1 MLKKKTSST
10 DKKRKYSQSEERHDS
25 HKRRS
30 TEPNLEDSKE
40 ELADQE
46 LDRIGSDIE
55 EGGLDLSLPFQPI
68 TAYVADKREMLEQC
82 FHVLGEK
89 KLQKMLPDELKDCS
103 LEEIKKLCW
112 EQLEP
117 ISEKNLIQILA
128 GEELTSGNGNENAEE
143 TLESQQDN
151 NVDSTS
157 CLKDTAKTEDLKQEG
172 GGSGE
177 ESDVLSINADTY
189 DSDIEGPKEEHSV
202 KAVDGA
208 VKLGDS
214 SGEVADPAVNPD
226 PADPE
231 PPTVSQP
238 METKK
243 DIQSDID
250 RSVSEILAFSSTS
263 SKEVAKEPS
272 APLQSTDV
280 TLPVQ
285 GGPVSSQAP
294 AASQPSI
301 QQLELLELE
310 MRARAI
316 KALMKAS
323 DGKNPLWQKMFKMV
337 YFYVFLNGVIHFKEL
352 SLQMANLICF

>member
-1 MLKKKTSST
+1 
-10 DKKRKYSQSEERHDS
+10 
-25 HKRRS
+25 
-30 TEPNLEDSKE
+30 
-40 ELADQE
+40 
-46 LDRIGSDIE
+46 
-55 EGGLDLSLPFQPI
+55 
-68 TAYVADKREMLEQC
+68 MLEQC

-112 EQLEP
+112 EQLQP

-128 GEELTSGNGNENAEE
+128 GEELTSGNGDENTKE

-157 CLKDTAKTEDLKQEG
+157 CLKETAKSEDSKQEG

-189 DSDIEGPKEEHSV
+189 DSDIEGPKEEQTV
-202 KAVDGA
+202 QVVDAA
-208 VKLGDS
+208 VKTEES
-214 SGEVADPAVNPD
+214 SGEVAHSAVNPD
-226 PADPE
+226 PVNPEPE
-231 PPTVSQP
+231 PPTGSQP
-238 METKK
+238 VEAKK

-250 RSVSEILAFSSTS
+250 RSVSEILALSSTS
-263 SKEVAKEPS
+263 TKEANKEQS
-272 APLQSTDV
+272 APSQAEDATS
-280 TLPVQ
+280 PVQ
-285 GGPVSSQAP
+285 GGSVTSRTP
-294 AASQPSI
+294 AAAQPSI

-323 DGKNPLWQKMFKMV
+323 DGKKPSVAKNV
-337 YFYVFLNGVIHFKEL
+337 
-352 SLQMANLICF
+352 

>member
-1 MLKKKTSST
+1 MLKKKLSITE
-10 DKKRKYSQSEERHDS
+10 KKRKYSQSEERHDS
-25 HKRRS
+25 NKRRS
-30 TEPNLEDSKE
+30 TEQNAEDSKD
-40 ELADQE
+40 ELADPE

-55 EGGLDLSLPFQPI
+55 EGGLDLGLPFQPI
-68 TAYVADKREMLEQC
+68 TAYVSDKREMLEQC

-89 KLQKMLPDELKDCS
+89 KLHKMLPDELKDCS
-103 LEEIKKLCW
+103 LEEIKTLCW

-128 GEELTSGNGNENAEE
+128 GEELTSGDGDENTEE

-157 CLKDTAKTEDLKQEG
+157 CFKETAKTEDPKQEG

-189 DSDIEGPKEEHSV
+189 DSDIEGPKEEQAV
-202 KAVDGA
+202 KAMEGA
-208 VKLGDS
+208 VKLEDS
-214 SGEVADPAVNPD
+214 SGEVTDPAVNPN
-226 PADPE
+226 PTDPE
-231 PPTVSQP
+231 PPKGSQP
-238 METKK
+238 MEAKK

-250 RSVSEILAFSSTS
+250 KSVSEILAFSSVS
-263 SKEVAKEPS
+263 GEEVAKEQN
-272 APLQSTDV
+272 APPQSVDV
-280 TLPVQ
+280 SSPVQ
-285 GGPVSSQAP
+285 SGPVSSRAP
-294 AASQPSI
+294 AACQPSI

-323 DGKNPLWQKMFKMV
+323 DGKKPSVVKN
-337 YFYVFLNGVIHFKEL
+337 I
-352 SLQMANLICF
+352 